1 VPEQENRAVFSGLMD
16 CFCFVGKQSLKE
28 MFFAGTSKKDL
39 AIFFSILSIQKKPL
53 LLSPEINIFSSKTVI
68 ISWGTKN

>member
-28 MFFAGTSKKDL
+28 MFFAGTSKKRL
-39 AIFFSILSIQKKPL
+39 IPEFWNHGIFVPVFTI
-53 LLSPEINIFSSKTVI
+53 
-68 ISWGTKN
+68 